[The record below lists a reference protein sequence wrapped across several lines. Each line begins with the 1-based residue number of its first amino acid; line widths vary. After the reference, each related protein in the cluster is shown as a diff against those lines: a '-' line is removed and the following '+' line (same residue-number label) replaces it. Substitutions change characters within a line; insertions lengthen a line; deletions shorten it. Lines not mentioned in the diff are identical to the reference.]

1 MVQTEKKP
9 EQLDTQAESRAPR
22 ACGFGHYEKV
32 LKGRSDWTCAL
43 KNHSM
48 CIVRHKLE
56 LDNRGPRGQPEDHM
70 KNGSDLGESVIV
82 EIKKN
87 EWIQETLREQNF
99 SYWWQIKYRE

>member
-1 MVQTEKKP
+1 
-9 EQLDTQAESRAPR
+9 
-22 ACGFGHYEKV
+22 
-32 LKGRSDWTCAL
+32 
-43 KNHSM
+43 M

-87 EWIQETLREQNF
+87 EWIQETLRE
-99 SYWWQIKYRE
+99 